1 MAETEKKVAATEAAT
16 EEKAAAKKPAAKK
29 PAAKK
34 AEGEAKAPAKK
45 PAAKKPAAKKAEGEA
60 APKKSAAKKAEGEA
74 APKKAA
80 APKAGAAGVLTIKL
94 VKSLSG
100 RSTKQIAT
108 AKSLGL
114 TRIGD
119 VTVQPDNAPTSG
131 KIAKNQ
137 PHGRGHQSLTAR
149 RCKHIE
155 AS

>member
-131 KIAKNQ
+131 KIAKIS
-137 PHGRGHQSLTAR
+137 HMVVVTKA
-149 RCKHIE
+149 
-155 AS
+155 